1 MNINFGLFWVQD
13 MKIRDKKMRNE
24 KIATNAL
31 EKIKQW
37 KDGLSIPAHS

>member
-1 MNINFGLFWVQD
+1 

-37 KDGLSIPAHS
+37 KDGLSIPTHS

>member
-1 MNINFGLFWVQD
+1 
-13 MKIRDKKMRNE
+13 MRNE

-37 KDGLSIPAHS
+37 KDGLSIPTHS